1 MGAAKTKR
9 RPRAPIRPPPKHLLA
24 KARHIAEALATG
36 RRVLAERNK
45 EVMNAAD
52 AVAKKAE
59 EAMAADHARR
69 HFEAE
74 AAKMLGEAI
83 ELEEAWQRAEQAR
96 DLTEAA
102 VQCLTKERNEHT
114 KKKRPY
120 DRENNFQNQPKGN

>member
-1 MGAAKTKR
+1 MK
-9 RPRAPIRPPPKHLLA
+9 
-24 KARHIAEALATG
+24 
-36 RRVLAERNK
+36 
-45 EVMNAAD
+45 AAD

-74 AAKMLGEAI
+74 AAKKLGEAI

-102 VQCLTKERNEHT
+102 VQCLTKEKNEHT
-114 KKKRPY
+114 KKKRAY
-120 DRENNFQNQPKGN
+120 DRENNEHTKKKPAGSRP

>member
-1 MGAAKTKR
+1 MK
-9 RPRAPIRPPPKHLLA
+9 
-24 KARHIAEALATG
+24 
-36 RRVLAERNK
+36 
-45 EVMNAAD
+45 AAD

-74 AAKMLGEAI
+74 AAKKLGEAI

-102 VQCLTKERNEHT
+102 VQCLTKEKNEHT
-114 KKKRPY
+114 KKKRAY
-120 DRENNFQNQPKGN
+120 DRENNEHTKKKHERREKQLVAKRKWDAENREKILAYKCKWYVANAEQLAASQP